1 VESIAFLDEA
11 SRIASLQS
19 HRTAATNYEFFF
31 SIPQRII
38 VADYFHSLFVWSGIA
53 TLDTKYDVIRQQLQ
67 QFLLER
73 AEGRFPMPNLHLLT
87 QNDSMSR
94 RFTALLAP
102 AHGDPVEHQLAHNT
116 ALAQLSVQ
124 EQTKLN
130 DRFRFYNP
138 DSDPSFRKWF
148 WEVASAASASREEGV
163 SLCD

>member
-1 VESIAFLDEA
+1 MLALLPYPE
-11 SRIASLQS
+11 
-19 HRTAATNYEFFF
+19 
-31 SIPQRII
+31 
-38 VADYFHSLFVWSGIA
+38 WA
-53 TLDTKYDVIRQQLQ
+53 TLATLLQ
-67 QFLLER
+67 AQWPALT
-73 AEGRFPMPNLHLLT
+73 PNLHLLT